1 MTLLRRLELW
11 RRRRQPRKFTQV
23 FFDITLEEFFS

>member
-23 FFDITLEEFFS
+23 YFNTTFEEFFS